1 MNTAWP
7 ITAVCGD
14 SWRWKTLVSRTS
26 RLIPISRPGIM
37 IGSVIPIR
45 TPFRNGSR
53 ERTSGNAAAVPT
65 IVDTIVTSNATF
77 SDVVSASWIW

>member
-1 MNTAWP
+1 
-7 ITAVCGD
+7 
-14 SWRWKTLVSRTS
+14 
-26 RLIPISRPGIM
+26 M

-45 TPFRNGSR
+45 TPLRNGSR